1 MLTNAP
7 TVKLTVRLWPSTSA
21 SQIVSVLLTMTHMEQ
36 GSSQANG
43 QSPMHTLLS
52 PMFEHVQQR
61 NRLNPCL
68 HPRPLPHHSP
78 CLCRSP
84 CLLPQCTCPYTII
97 PIPHCPSQCIPI
109 IREPLW
115 LPFIIPPLCL
125 THSHHHKCN

>member
-7 TVKLTVRLWPSTSA
+7 MVKSTVCLWPSILT
-21 SQIVSVLLTMTHMEQ
+21 SQIVSIPPTTTHMEQ

-43 QSPMHTLLS
+43 QSPMHALLP
-52 PMFEHVQQR
+52 PMFEHMQQR

-68 HPRPLPHHSP
+68 HRSPLLHHSP
-78 CLCRSP
+78 CPCHSP
-84 CLLPQCTCPYTII
+84 CLLPQCMCPYTII
-97 PIPHCPSQCIPI
+97 PILHCPTQCIPI

-115 LPFIIPPLCL
+115 LPFIIPPSHL